1 MPDLGIISRKLRLE
15 IVRIAHETDA
25 MHIGSCLSCL
35 DIVIS
40 LYYSFLQIDPQK
52 PDEKSRD
59 RFILSKGHASLSLYT
74 VLAEKGFFP
83 KKELSSFNK
92 NGSRLTEHP
101 VKGNLPGIEIS
112 SGSLGH
118 GLGIGL
124 GIAKA
129 SIITKHGYRCIVLMS
144 DGECNE
150 GSVWEAFLLAPKH
163 VGGILITII
172 DANGWQATD
181 RTDHIM
187 ELNPLPEK
195 LTTFGWS
202 VHEVNG
208 HDIPA
213 LISLYE
219 KIPVHGT
226 RPIAIIAHTIKGKGI
241 SFMEDDNNWHYR
253 IPSAEDVERAR
264 LELEVS

>member
-1 MPDLGIISRKLRLE
+1 M
-15 IVRIAHETDA
+15 
-25 MHIGSCLSCL
+25 
-35 DIVIS
+35 
-40 LYYSFLQIDPQK
+40 YYSFLHIDPEK
-52 PDEKSRD
+52 PDTEDRD

-74 VLAEKGFFP
+74 VLAERAFFS
-83 KKELSSFNK
+83 KNLLSTFNK
-92 NGSRLTEHP
+92 SGSLLTEHP
-101 VKGNLPGIEIS
+101 VRGNIPGIEVS

-129 SIITKHGYRCIVLMS
+129 SILNKDNYRVVVLMS

-150 GSVWEAFLLAPKH
+150 GSVWEAFLLAPRH
-163 VGGILITII
+163 VGGNLITII

-181 RTDHIM
+181 RTDQIM

-195 LTTFGWS
+195 LATFGWC
-202 VHEVNG
+202 VYEVDG

-213 LISLYE
+213 LISLY
-219 KIPVHGT
+219 KCLPVQGMK
-226 RPIAIIAHTIKGKGI
+226 PIAIIAHTVKGKGI

-253 IPSAEDVERAR
+253 VPSVDDITTAG
-264 LELEVS
+264 LELGIS